1 MYNALYNKYFN
12 FIETPFSIAP
22 DPHFMYMSRRHQEGL
37 AHLLYGITVGG
48 GFIALTG
55 EVGTGKTTLCQCLLE
70 DLPENI
76 DMALIL
82 NPKLNAL
89 ELLGTLCDEL
99 GIVYD
104 KSQSSLK
111 TLVDALNQYL
121 LDVHAKG
128 RRTVLLIDEAQNL
141 SMEVLE
147 QIRLLTNLETSKTKL
162 LQIILVGQPELKL
175 LLARREL
182 RQLNQ
187 RITAR
192 YHLLPLSLAETRA
205 YIRHRLHI
213 CNGNPDLFKNSAIR
227 KIFKLSSGIP
237 RVINILCDRAL
248 LGAYSQNAH
257 MITTKIVDNAAKETL
272 PPVEKNSR
280 RLFAL
285 VSMLVLSCAVFG
297 VYYQD
302 FFKGILASKK
312 GMTVAKSPAKLTAT
326 AKPAVYP
333 RPAAAPPHPL
343 KAEAPKQAEEVVKFE
358 SWLGNPELTLT
369 AGLTNALKI
378 QGKTLPETGQVDCD
392 SISAQGLNCLFGKA
406 SWQELIAMNRPT
418 VLEFDLPNEG
428 KRYALL
434 SAVRKDGVVLHD
446 NRDITFSLAD
456 VLSHWNG
463 YYLIIWQEPVPGINL
478 IYPGQRSEA
487 VLWLRRQLNAFDGNT
502 AQASQP
508 TFFDKDLVKRVKGF
522 QRRYHLSPD
531 GLVGALTIIHLDNLS
546 GSKQTPRLNF
556 ID

>member
-1 MYNALYNKYFN
+1 
-12 FIETPFSIAP
+12 
-22 DPHFMYMSRRHQEGL
+22 MSQRHQEGL
-37 AHLLYGITVGG
+37 AHLLYGISVGG

-55 EVGTGKTTLCQCLLE
+55 EVGTGKTTLCQCLLQ

-82 NPKLNAL
+82 NPKLNAI
-89 ELLGTLCDEL
+89 ELLATLCDEL
-99 GIVYD
+99 GIAYD
-104 KSQSSLK
+104 KHHVSLK

-175 LLARREL
+175 LLARRDL

-213 CNGNPDLFKNSAIR
+213 CNGNPDLFKNSAIK

-248 LGAYSQNAH
+248 LGAYANNAH
-257 MITTKIVDNAAKETL
+257 EITTAIVENAAKETL
-272 PPVEKNSR
+272 PPAEKNHR
-280 RLFAL
+280 RLSAL
-285 VSMLVLSCAVFG
+285 LAILLLSCLVFG
-297 VYYQD
+297 VYYRES
-302 FFKGILASKK
+302 FRELLAAKTTALKGPAISAANTKP
-312 GMTVAKSPAKLTAT
+312 VAGPRMAPPPKFETP
-326 AKPAVYP
+326 KPA
-333 RPAAAPPHPL
+333 
-343 KAEAPKQAEEVVKFE
+343 EQAVIFD
-358 SWLGNPELTLT
+358 SWLSNPELTLT
-369 AGLTNALKI
+369 AGLSNALNI
-378 QGKTLPETGQVDCD
+378 HGQTLPETGGVDCE
-392 SISAQGLNCLFGKA
+392 SISAKGLSCLFGKA
-406 SWQELIAMNRPT
+406 SWKELIAMKRPAI
-418 VLEFDLPNEG
+418 LEFDLPDEG

-434 SAVRKDGVVLHD
+434 TAVRKDKVVLHD
-446 NRDITFSLAD
+446 KQDITFSLAEL
-456 VLSHWNG
+456 LSHWNG
-463 YYLIIWQEPVPGINL
+463 YYLIIWQSPVPDMKL
-478 IYPGQRSEA
+478 IAPGQRSGD
-487 VLWLRRQLNAFDGNT
+487 VVWLRQQLNAFDGNT
-502 AQASQP
+502 ALVEQP
-508 TFFDKDLVKRVKGF
+508 AFFDKNLVNRVKSF
-522 QRRYHLSPD
+522 QRHHQLSPD
-531 GLVGALTIIHLDNLS
+531 GIVGAQTMIHLDNQLS
-546 GSKQTPRLNF
+546 SKQTPRLNF